1 MKQEDK
7 KDKKALATLERKKLE
22 RKKAAQKDI
31 IKNIQ
36 FSWVGIDKRGKEVS
50 GDIQSVSEINAKLTL
65 RGKGI
70 TVKKIK
76 KTNTFFAKKV
86 KPEDVSAFTRQ
97 LATMMKAGVPL
108 MQSFDIVANGHE
120 NPSVSKLLYDV
131 KNDVETGTSLAKAFA
146 KHPEQFDDL
155 FCNLIAAGEKAGILD
170 QILDKIA
177 LYQEKML
184 SIKKKIKSA
193 LTYPIAI
200 MGVASIVTAILMIFV
215 VPSFK
220 SVFDSFGAELPM
232 PTQVVISI
240 SDFFVSYWYIMFGS
254 LAGVVIFLLNLLKK
268 SEHARNRRD
277 EILLKLPI
285 FGKII
290 RKAIMARWA
299 RTLAT
304 MSTAGVPLVDA
315 LDSVAGA
322 SGNYVYMNATRNIQ
336 KDVSTG
342 TSLTISMNDQ
352 KVFPNMMIQ
361 MTQIG
366 EESGSVDLMLNKVA
380 ESFEEEVDNAIAS
393 LSSLMEPLIISFLG
407 IVVGGLVVAMYLPI
421 FKMAGAV

>member
-1 MKQEDK
+1 MKQENK
-7 KDKKALATLERKKLE
+7 KDNKALAALERKKLE
-22 RKKAAQKDI
+22 RRKADKDI

-50 GDIQSVSEINAKLTL
+50 GDIQAVSEINAKLIL
-65 RGKGI
+65 RGRGI
-70 TVKKIK
+70 AVKKIK
-76 KTNTFFAKKV
+76 KTNTWLAKKV

-120 NPSVSKLLYDV
+120 NPSVSKLLYDI

-146 KHPEQFDDL
+146 KHPDQFDDL

-200 MGVASIVTAILMIFV
+200 MGVATIVSAILMIFV

-220 SVFDSFGAELPM
+220 SVFESFGAELPM
-232 PTQVVISI
+232 PTQVVINI
-240 SDFFVSYWYIMFGS
+240 SDFFVAYWYIMFGS
-254 LAGVVIFLLNLLKK
+254 VAGALIFLANLLKK
-268 SEHARNRRD
+268 SEKARNKRD
-277 EILLKLPI
+277 ELLLRTPI
-285 FGKII
+285 FGKIV

-304 MSTAGVPLVDA
+304 MSTAGVPLVEA

-322 SGNYVYMNATRNIQ
+322 SGNYVYLTATKNIQ

-366 EESGSVDLMLNKVA
+366 EESGSVDMMLNKVA

>member
-1 MKQEDK
+1 MKQEEKKEKKSFGSLDK
-7 KDKKALATLERKKLE
+7 KKLE
-22 RKKAAQKDI
+22 RKKVIQKDI

-50 GDIQSVSEINAKLTL
+50 GDIQAVSEINAKLTL

-76 KTNTFFAKKV
+76 KSNTWLAKKV

-120 NPSVSKLLYDV
+120 NPSVSKLLYDI

-177 LYQEKML
+177 EYQEKML

-232 PTQVVISI
+232 PTQVVIGI
-240 SDFFVSYWYIMFGS
+240 SDFFVAYWYIMFGS
-254 LAGVVIFLLNLLKK
+254 VASGVIFLINLLKK
-268 SEHARNRRD
+268 SETARNRRD
-277 EILLKLPI
+277 EILLKTPI

-322 SGNYVYMNATRNIQ
+322 SGNYVYSSATRNIQ
-336 KDVSTG
+336 RDVSTG
-342 TSLTISMNDQ
+342 TSLTLSMNDQ
-352 KVFPNMMIQ
+352 RVFPNMMIQ

-366 EESGSVDLMLNKVA
+366 EESGSVDIMLNKVA